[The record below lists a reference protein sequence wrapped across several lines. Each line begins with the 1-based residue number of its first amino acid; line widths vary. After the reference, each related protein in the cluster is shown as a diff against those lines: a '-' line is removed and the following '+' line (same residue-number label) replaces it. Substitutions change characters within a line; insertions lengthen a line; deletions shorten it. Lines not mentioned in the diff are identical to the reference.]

1 LFAGTMTDDTG
12 GAIAQ
17 IFADPRPPAA
27 FKQTIDAATVGLLSS
42 GSRRSMAHPA
52 WTRTFLPDD
61 RRAHDNQEL
70 VEEAAMALRSSA
82 A

>member
-1 LFAGTMTDDTG
+1 LFAGTTTDDTG
-12 GAIAQ
+12 GATALT
-17 IFADPRPPAA
+17 FADPRPPAA
-27 FKQTIDAATVGLLSS
+27 FKQTIDAATVGLLAERITQVH
-42 GSRRSMAHPA
+42 GPSRVD
-52 WTRTFLPDD
+52 TNLLPDD

>member
-1 LFAGTMTDDTG
+1 MLAERITQVHGPFRADT
-12 GAIAQ
+12 
-17 IFADPRPPAA
+17 
-27 FKQTIDAATVGLLSS
+27 
-42 GSRRSMAHPA
+42 
-52 WTRTFLPDD
+52 TFLPDD